1 MYTLGVFVL
10 LSFTIFIFKFVYSNF
25 WVPWRI
31 QTHFQKQG
39 ITGPRYLPIIG
50 NATDM
55 RRMYMEAQAK
65 TIPLTHDII
74 CRVLPYI
81 HQWSMEYGK
90 MFVYW
95 FGPKPRLT
103 ISDPVMIKEILTN
116 TGGPFR
122 KVGFTPVSKLL
133 FGEGLVGLE
142 DEQWVVHRRI
152 ANQAFTIDRVKGWLP
167 EITLSVRNVLDKW
180 EEMKEGME
188 EFEVDVH
195 KQLRLLTADVISRT
209 AFGSNFEEGKRIFNL
224 QEQQMNHFLQ
234 AVSSVYIPGYRFL
247 PTKMNRERDRLEKE
261 TRASIKA
268 LVESEK
274 NRKEREN
281 STNLLSLLLSS
292 YKNQN
297 GEIENLEV
305 DEVVNECKTFYFA
318 GMETTANLLTWAL
331 LLLAEHQ
338 EWQDRAREEVINVC
352 GQKTPPTADNLTE
365 LKLVGMIVNETLR
378 LYPPAIMMMRRTMKR
393 LTLGN
398 IDVPEG
404 TQLQLSVVAIHHDK
418 ELWGEDAHNFNP
430 MRFSEPRKHLASF
443 LPFGLGPR
451 ICVGQHLALIEAKVA
466 LAMIIQRF
474 AFTISPTYT
483 HAPMMFVS
491 LNPQFGVQLLVRSL
505 WS

>member
-1 MYTLGVFVL
+1 MYILVVLGLLFVG
-10 LSFTIFIFKFVYSNF
+10 IVFKFLYSNL

-31 QTHFQKQG
+31 QIHFRKQG
-39 ITGPRYLPIIG
+39 ITGPSYRPIIG
-50 NATDM
+50 NATDI
-55 RRMYMEAQAK
+55 RRLYKEANAK
-65 TIPLTHDII
+65 PIPLTHDIV

-81 HQWSMEYGK
+81 HRWSEEYGK

-95 FGPKPRLT
+95 FGSKPRLA
-103 ISDPVMIKEILTN
+103 ISDPETIKEVLTN

-142 DEQWVVHRRI
+142 GEQWVVHRRI

-167 EITLSVRNVLDKW
+167 EIALSVCNVLEKW
-180 EEMKEGME
+180 EEMKGGRE
-188 EFEVDVH
+188 EFELDVH

-224 QEQQMNHFLQ
+224 QEQQMHHFLQ

-247 PTKMNRERDRLEKE
+247 PTKGNRERERLEKE

-274 NRKEREN
+274 NSKEREN

-297 GEIENLEV
+297 GEIEKLGVE
-305 DEVVNECKTFYFA
+305 EVVNECKTFYFA

-331 LLLAEHQ
+331 LLLAQHQ
-338 EWQDRAREEVINVC
+338 EWQDRARQEVINVC
-352 GQKTPPTADNLTE
+352 GHKTPPAADNLTE

-378 LYPPAIMMMRRTMKR
+378 LYPPAVMMMRRTTKR
-393 LTLGN
+393 LTLGKV
-398 IDVPEG
+398 DVPEG
-404 TQLQLSVVAIHHDK
+404 TQLQLSIAAIHHDT
-418 ELWGEDAHNFNP
+418 ELWGEDASNFNP

-474 AFTISPTYT
+474 SFTISPTYT

-505 WS
+505 

>member
-1 MYTLGVFVL
+1 MYILLVSIVL
-10 LSFTIFIFKFVYSNF
+10 FLTIFFKFVYSNI

-31 QTHFQKQG
+31 QIHFGKQG
-39 ITGPRYLPIIG
+39 ITGPPDRPIIG
-50 NATDM
+50 NATDI
-55 RRMYMEAQAK
+55 RHLYIEANAK
-65 TIPLTHDII
+65 AIPLSHDIVY
-74 CRVLPYI
+74 RVLPYI
-81 HQWSMEYGK
+81 HRWSLEYGK

-95 FGPKPRLT
+95 FGSKPRLAIT
-103 ISDPVMIKEILTN
+103 DPVMIKEVLMN

-152 ANQAFTIDRVKGWLP
+152 ANQAFTIERVKGWLP
-167 EITLSVRNVLDKW
+167 EIALNVNNVLEKW
-180 EEMKEGME
+180 EEMKGGME
-188 EFEVDVH
+188 EFELDVH
-195 KQLRLLTADVISRT
+195 KQLRLMTVDVISRT

-224 QEQQMNHFLQ
+224 QEQQMHHFLQ

-247 PTKMNRERDRLEKE
+247 PTKTNRERNRLENE

-268 LVESEK
+268 LVEREK
-274 NRKEREN
+274 NNKEKEN

-297 GEIENLEV
+297 GEIETLGVE
-305 DEVVNECKTFYFA
+305 EVVNECKTFYFA
-318 GMETTANLLTWAL
+318 GMETSANLLTWAL

-352 GQKTPPTADNLTE
+352 GHKTPPAADNLTE

-378 LYPPAIMMMRRTMKR
+378 LYPPAVMMMRRTTKR
-393 LTLGN
+393 LTLGKV
-398 IDVPEG
+398 DVPED
-404 TQLQLSVVAIHHDK
+404 TQLQLSIVAIHHDK
-418 ELWGEDAHNFNP
+418 ELWGEDASSFNP

-474 AFTISPTYT
+474 SFMVSPTYT

-505 WS
+505 WN